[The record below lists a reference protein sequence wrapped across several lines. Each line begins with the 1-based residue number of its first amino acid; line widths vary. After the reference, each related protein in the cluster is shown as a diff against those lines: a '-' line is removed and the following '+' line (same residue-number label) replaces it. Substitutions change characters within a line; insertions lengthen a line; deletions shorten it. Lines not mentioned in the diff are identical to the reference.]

1 MQATGNT
8 GTLEGLVGT
17 ISAADGH
24 ETGHLN
30 LGELDLAA
38 AKGSQ
43 GLEAMNENC
52 DHDRGLDGGVRTMS
66 ATLNFWAGAAMVVCG
81 EDTRDAMVRHSQTD
95 SEKSE
100 KNREREMAYRE
111 KGGGG

>member
-1 MQATGNT
+1 MVYSFDLHRDTGSGNGSSGVVLGGEDVAAGPGDLGTEGNEGLDEDGSLDGCKGLERFQSRKVSGRHTHVQATGDT

-38 AKGSQ
+38 AEGSQ
-43 GLEAMNENC
+43 GLEA
-52 DHDRGLDGGVRTMS
+52 
-66 ATLNFWAGAAMVVCG
+66 
-81 EDTRDAMVRHSQTD
+81 
-95 SEKSE
+95 
-100 KNREREMAYRE
+100 
-111 KGGGG
+111 

>member
-1 MQATGNT
+1 MSGRHTHVQATGDT

-30 LGELDLAA
+30 LGELNLAA

-43 GLEAMNENC
+43 GLEA
-52 DHDRGLDGGVRTMS
+52 
-66 ATLNFWAGAAMVVCG
+66 
-81 EDTRDAMVRHSQTD
+81 
-95 SEKSE
+95 
-100 KNREREMAYRE
+100 
-111 KGGGG
+111 

>member
-1 MQATGNT
+1 MQATGDT

-17 ISAADGH
+17 ISAANGH

-52 DHDRGLDGGVRTMS
+52 DHDRGLDGGTYDVGD
-66 ATLNFWAGAAMVVCG
+66 L
-81 EDTRDAMVRHSQTD
+81 ELL
-95 SEKSE
+95 
-100 KNREREMAYRE
+100 
-111 KGGGG
+111 GGGSHGCVW